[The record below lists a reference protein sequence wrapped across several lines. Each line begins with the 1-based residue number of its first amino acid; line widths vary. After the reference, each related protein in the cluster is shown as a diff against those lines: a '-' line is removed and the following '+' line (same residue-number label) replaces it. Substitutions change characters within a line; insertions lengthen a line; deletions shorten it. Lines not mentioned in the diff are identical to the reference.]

1 MRVTPM
7 NCIVVKRGEFAHFDR
22 LSKAFGH
29 RLPVVWDR
37 RQNPGRPMGSSG
49 QTPGL
54 TERRA
59 SPPASWDALGFIV
72 THHNPPAS

>member
-1 MRVTPM
+1 M

-22 LSKAFGH
+22 LSRAFGH

-37 RQNPGRPMGSSG
+37 RHPGPSIGLGG
-49 QTPGL
+49 QQPGL

-59 SPPASWDALGFIV
+59 APPASWDALGFIV
-72 THHNPPAS
+72 THHSHPAS

>member
-1 MRVTPM
+1 M
-7 NCIVVKRGEFAHFDR
+7 NCIVVKRGEFSHFDR

-37 RQNPGRPMGSSG
+37 RQNPGQPLGGG
-49 QTPGL
+49 QKPGF

-72 THHNPPAS
+72 SHPHPPAS